1 MKNILFLYHDPC
13 TDGYLCR
20 IVAEFFYTHAKQDV
34 RVEYV
39 GVNPS
44 SLTADLDRILSGKVY
59 DEILMFD
66 VSLTPQ
72 NYNQLSAKAP
82 IVKVFDHHESTAKAF
97 ANVETNWLTFD
108 NNHCGAYLAFR
119 YFYGNETPVPKLIQ
133 YVEVRDIWLYE
144 KPRDLPESK
153 EITTFLYNDLF
164 RMPFKESRE
173 YFFLLF
179 DSTNDWWCGAAK
191 QGRIILNLVEKS
203 VDSIVASMKEK
214 TVLVNGVEKQC
225 LVANAIEYVS
235 EVGNKA
241 TKSNQSIDFALL
253 WSYDTEG
260 RIRISLRSDASRCNV
275 NDVAKTLWNGGG
287 HAAAA
292 GALICDKAEQS
303 KFLNFFSV

>member
-179 DSTNDWWCGAAK
+179 DSTNDWWCGALAIPTTAPAFPE
-191 QGRIILNLVEKS
+191 RA
-203 VDSIVASMKEK
+203 SIVWRLLLPMRDALPSSQ
-214 TVLVNGVEKQC
+214 TNG
-225 LVANAIEYVS
+225 APP
-235 EVGNKA
+235 
-241 TKSNQSIDFALL
+241 
-253 WSYDTEG
+253 
-260 RIRISLRSDASRCNV
+260 IRPARNSC
-275 NDVAKTLWNGGG
+275 
-287 HAAAA
+287 
-292 GALICDKAEQS
+292 
-303 KFLNFFSV
+303 SVFTST